1 MAGYI
6 LLLPRNAPEDG
17 LFPFHNTEERTM
29 EYLKEFIDYGLIG
42 FLLALSV
49 ISVALGVE
57 RWLVYRQ
64 IRLSDFTDRREF
76 EIHLTTRL
84 HLIATIASN
93 APYIGL
99 LGTVLGIMAT
109 FYSIGGDAGMDPKEI
124 MKGLAL
130 ALKATAI
137 GLLVAIP
144 AVTMYNMLLRRVK
157 VLMLRWDSENERN
170 G

>member
-1 MAGYI
+1 
-6 LLLPRNAPEDG
+6 
-17 LFPFHNTEERTM
+17 M

-42 FLLALSV
+42 FLMVLSV
-49 ISVALGVE
+49 ISVAIGVE

-64 IRLSDFTDRREF
+64 VRLSDFTDRREF
-76 EIHLTTRL
+76 EIYLTTRL

-109 FYSIGGDAGMDPKEI
+109 FYSIGGDAGMDPKVI

-144 AVTMYNMLLRRVK
+144 AVIAYNKLSADAGKLIGRLEAFADRLVALLSRQLDAGK
-157 VLMLRWDSENERN
+157 SL
-170 G
+170 